1 MARELRILTCPE
13 GEGVGVYVE
22 DSGPGIP
29 EDLRRRVFEPFF
41 TTKRSRGG
49 SAGMGLA
56 MAQEIVNRHQ
66 GLIEIDPR
74 HQEGC
79 RMHLRF
85 PVQHRRLEAA

>member
-1 MARELRILTCPE
+1 
-13 GEGVGVYVE
+13 
-22 DSGPGIP
+22 
-29 EDLRRRVFEPFF
+29 
-41 TTKRSRGG
+41 
-49 SAGMGLA
+49 MGLA

-85 PVQHRRLEAA
+85 PVQHRRQEAA